1 MNMPIDRGRVL
12 VDMEAVSAGY
22 NGEKV
27 LDAVSFQVC
36 EQDFWGI
43 TGPNGGGKTT
53 LIKVILGLLAPM
65 SGTVRFADKE
75 LKHRIGYMPQTSGI
89 DRKFPILVS
98 EVVAS
103 GLCSERAMTVDRKK
117 ERVLETLQSIGLQ
130 AIGNKPIG
138 ELSGGQLQRTLLA
151 RAIINRPRL
160 LILDEPNAYV
170 DRAFETYFYQLLQ
183 EMNRTT
189 AIVLISHDMEAIG
202 SLAKQVLTIN
212 DTRHA

>member
-1 MNMPIDRGRVL
+1 MNKLL
-12 VDMEAVSAGY
+12 VDIERVSAGY

-27 LDAVSFQVC
+27 LDGVSFQIR
-36 EQDFWGI
+36 EQDFWGV

-53 LIKVILGLLAPM
+53 LVKVILGLLPPL
-65 SGTVRFADKE
+65 SGTVRFAED
-75 LKHRIGYMPQTSGI
+75 LKNRIGYMPQTNQI

-103 GLCSERAMTVDRKK
+103 GLCSEKGMTGGERK
-117 ERVLETLQSIGLQ
+117 ERVLETLQAIGLQ

-189 AIVLISHDMEAIG
+189 AILLISHDMEAVAA
-202 SLAKQVLTIN
+202 LCKNVLTLN
-212 DTRHA
+212 DQRHG